1 MRAYPPYTSKRK
13 IQLVI
18 SNTPYTILARRK
30 QLLLIRIAI
39 ALFIIIFI
47 VVQLNVINYDF
58 HPPSNAESS
67 SNSNDTTQAILQSI
81 PQVLHKYLKPRNNSQ
96 ATNSSQATNNDRYQ
110 AINISD
116 IQRSIERYNE
126 YQTIIN
132 EDVFGPLQND
142 SIVIVVQVHKRITY
156 LRHLIVSLAQA
167 KDISKT
173 LLIFSHDFYDE
184 EINDL
189 VQSIDFCKVMQIFY
203 PFSIQTH
210 PNEFPGTDPKD
221 CKRDMKKEQAAIVK
235 CQNADFPDLYGHY
248 REASFTQTK
257 NHWWWKANRV
267 FDQLEVTRY
276 HTGLVL
282 FLEEDHYV
290 AEDFLYLLKMMQ
302 LKAYELCSKCN
313 VMSLGTY
320 LKTFN
325 YYTYNNNHKK
335 EKALFGSFYGSS
347 LSSNNALHS
356 KNTQNH
362 NSLSNGANLRA
373 NHVETTTTLTWA
385 FQAVPTL
392 YSVYQKVEVTPWISS
407 KHNMGMAFNR
417 STWHQIK
424 NCAKYFCSYDDYNW
438 DWSLQHTSHQCLKKK
453 LFAMVVRGPRIFH
466 IGECGVHHKKNNCE
480 SNQVISKVQ
489 QVISVATKA
498 GQLFPKNLMLTVASV
513 VKKQKIR
520 KGNGGWG
527 DKRDHL
533 LCLNMTLGV
542 R

>member
-335 EKALFGSFYGSS
+335 
-347 LSSNNALHS
+347 
-356 KNTQNH
+356 
-362 NSLSNGANLRA
+362 
-373 NHVETTTTLTWA
+373 
-385 FQAVPTL
+385 
-392 YSVYQKVEVTPWISS
+392 VEVTPWISS